1 MDELFAGAPK
11 TTQPALRHAGFWIR
25 LVASMVDFIV
35 CLGLFF
41 LAIPLALMAVKLGEN
56 LAGAPAGQATPV
68 LVVAVAGLPLSIS
81 GLYQTLFV
89 GWSGQTPGKAL
100 LGLKVIQ
107 TSGAEM
113 TYRRAFARWV
123 GRVLSGFL
131 FGLGFLMIAWTKN
144 KQGLHDK
151 IAKSYVIRL

>member
-1 MDELFAGAPK
+1 MDKLFAEEPK
-11 TTQPALRHAGFWIR
+11 TTQPSLRHAGFWIR
-25 LVASMVDFIV
+25 FVASTVDFIV

-56 LAGAPAGQATPV
+56 LAGAPTGQATPV
-68 LVVAVAGLPLSIS
+68 LVVAIVGLPLSIS

-100 LGLKVIQ
+100 LGLKIIQ

-113 TYRRAFARWV
+113 TYSRAFARWI
-123 GRVLSGFL
+123 GRVLSGL
-131 FGLGFLMIAWTKN
+131 LLGLGFLMIAWTKN

-151 IAKSYVIRL
+151 IANTYVIRL